1 MKQIKTKAWAH
12 PDKNRCPVN
21 AFRIFQDKRPTKVNK
36 DDSPFFLSINHVVN
50 RQYYHAWFK
59 ESPMGINTIYSL
71 TSKLVNACP
80 TILGERKLTN
90 HSARKH
96 LIQKLQD
103 KGVENA
109 QIMQISGHKNVAS
122 INSYSRLNEGQ
133 QRQISDVLNDTTGKT
148 QYRPA
153 LHTTHEN
160 AQYHTHL
167 AVKQL
172 YQCPLR

>member
-1 MKQIKTKAWAH
+1 MT
-12 PDKNRCPVN
+12 
-21 AFRIFQDKRPTKVNK
+21 K

-50 RQYYHAWFK
+50 RQYYYAWLK

-71 TSKLVNACP
+71 TSKMVNACP

-109 QIMQISGHKNVAS
+109 QIMQISGHKNVSS

-148 QYRPA
+148 QYRLA
-153 LHTTHEN
+153 LHTTAHEN
-160 AQYHTHL
+160 AIVTPTTSTVSHPSCSQTIAPVSTQMGQDTY
-167 AVKQL
+167 
-172 YQCPLR
+172 